1 MGKREGRGRQRTLEG
16 AVMLRTEEQDVVVDP
31 QVAREHRTTGSIPQS
46 AEDGKEGTGQSM
58 KDLTIEMGW
67 MTIQGQSF

>member
-16 AVMLRTEEQDVVVDP
+16 SVMLRTEEQDVVVDP

-46 AEDGKEGTGQSM
+46 AEDGKEAQARA
-58 KDLTIEMGW
+58 
-67 MTIQGQSF
+67 